1 MMKILNFPSS
11 VSLYFCA
18 SENYMKKQLLRF
30 ILFLFIALY
39 FPLHSLGWG
48 VLGHRIVGE
57 IADSYISKKTR
68 AEIKKIL
75 GNESIAM
82 SSNWAD
88 FIKSDSSFDYLET
101 WHYINFKKGLT
112 LAEMKSHLAK
122 DTSINAYT
130 RIKFLVA
137 ELKKK
142 SLSKDKK
149 KMYLRLLIH
158 FIGDIHQPLHVSP
171 EGTAGGND
179 IKLNWFS
186 TPSNLHRVWDTHLLD
201 FQQLSYTEHVKAI
214 NFADHEQVKKW
225 QNQPLTEWLFE
236 SYTLATQIHND
247 ITSPNTRLGY
257 EYNFKYI
264 ATVNQQL
271 LKGGIRLAG
280 LLNEIYGK

>member
-1 MMKILNFPSS
+1 M
-11 VSLYFCA
+11 
-18 SENYMKKQLLRF
+18 
-30 ILFLFIALY
+30 
-39 FPLHSLGWG
+39 GWG

-57 IADSYISKKTR
+57 IADSYLTKKTR
-68 AEIKKIL
+68 EEIKKIL

-112 LAEMKSHLAK
+112 LAEMKAHLAT
-122 DTSINAYT
+122 DSSINAYT
-130 RIKFLVA
+130 RINFLIA

-149 KMYLRLLIH
+149 KIYLRLLIH

-186 TPSNLHRVWDTHLLD
+186 TPSNLHRVWDTHLVD

-214 NFADHEQVKKW
+214 NFADQEQVKKW
-225 QNQPLTEWLFE
+225 QKQPMTEWLFE
-236 SYTLATQIHND
+236 SYTLATQIHNE

-257 EYNFKYI
+257 EYNFKHI
-264 ATVNQQL
+264 ATLNQQL

-280 LLNEIYGK
+280 VLNEIFGK